1 MYFRSKKDGDTVYY
15 GGMTHK
21 IKKLFSDAKV
31 PRSKRK
37 LIPILCDD
45 SGVVWV
51 PGFGVR
57 DDGVPKEQ
65 REDLYVLLA
74 INADAD
80 PDGEGRLYSGSE
92 FRT

>member
-1 MYFRSKKDGDTVYY
+1 MYIRPKKDGDTVYY

-21 IKKLFSDAKV
+21 LKKLFCDSKI
-31 PRSKRK
+31 PPSKRG

-45 SGVVWV
+45 NGVVWV

-57 DDGVPKEQ
+57 DDGVKAEDKC
-65 REDLYVLLA
+65 DLYVLLG
-74 INADAD
+74 IKSEN
-80 PDGEGRLYSGSE
+80 GEEMRMYSASE